1 MCRSI
6 ADGSRKKYV
15 GAHFIRRVASGENR
29 GYRGG
34 NVVKGW
40 QVELSAIIS
49 PTIGNTL
56 SQVYK
61 KCYRERGTLII

>member
-6 ADGSRKKYV
+6 AASSRKKFV
-15 GAHFIRRVASGENR
+15 GARFIRRVASGENR

-56 SQVYK
+56 GQACK
-61 KCYRERGTLII
+61 KCYRDWGALII